1 MDAPLFDL
9 NYGLPDLQLKLEIP
23 VKIVHE
29 DSNGT
34 VAGEGDLLLGV
45 KWRFF
50 NSEQSQL
57 QLGYIHRC
65 WRQREIMRV
74 DSVKA
79 EPHLRCRFS
88 RRKIGK
94 SGLYTATSVIGGK
107 ARTKRATT
115 STRVQCSN
123 VKSANNLS

>member
-23 VKIVHE
+23 VEIVHE

-34 VAGEGDLLLGV
+34 VAGAGAFSTA
-45 KWRFF
+45 RSRSF
-50 NSEQSQL
+50 S
-57 QLGYIHRC
+57 LGYIRRC
-65 WRQREIMRV
+65 WCQREIMRV

-79 EPHLRCRFS
+79 KPHLCCRFS
-88 RRKIGK
+88 RKKIER
-94 SGLYTATSVIGGK
+94 SGLYTATSGIGGK